1 MAPTDD
7 TEARM
12 RKLEEI
18 AIRFDERAKVYDG
31 LVLKVASIESSVG
44 NLWVAVG
51 QLKIKNALVWG
62 GIAIIGGAVGS
73 WLGGVPLKI
82 GTTVEIYA
90 R

>member
-62 GIAIIGGAVGS
+62 GIAIIGGAVS
-73 WLGGVPLKI
+73 SLVTKALGL
-82 GTTVEIYA
+82 
-90 R
+90 